1 MLYYM
6 RSEYR
11 GSVSRIGVR
20 GGWGWWGGGGGG
32 GSVGLEILQPDKRR
46 GGPILPPSPVRLDC
60 SWWIVIVDAVSAIA
74 FDNMTVVFS
83 ESAETRPLTQP
94 RAKS

>member
-1 MLYYM
+1 MGLVIFM
-6 RSEYR
+6 RIYKGR
-11 GSVSRIGVR
+11 AWR
-20 GGWGWWGGGGGG
+20 
-32 GSVGLEILQPDKRR
+32 LILQPDKRR